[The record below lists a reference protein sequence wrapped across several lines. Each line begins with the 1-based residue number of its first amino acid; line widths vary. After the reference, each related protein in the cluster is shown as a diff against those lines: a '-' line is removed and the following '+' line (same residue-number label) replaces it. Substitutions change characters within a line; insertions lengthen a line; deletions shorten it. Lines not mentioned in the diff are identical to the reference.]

1 MFKIFNDNSIGP
13 KQYLINMFLFF
24 FVGLRFSMI
33 KVSAMKIFNKFHLFV
48 VLEYLMITI
57 SALNNI

>member
-13 KQYLINMFLFF
+13 KKYLINMFLFF